1 MTKKPT
7 FLRELL
13 YAFQEWNNYYRR
25 MWREWK
31 KSIKT
36 RRAIKLA
43 NLKSKANG
51 GKRVYVLEDYFG
63 NYHACLKK
71 EVDILKR
78 RGLMNKRATI
88 VDLLRESIYHT
99 R

>member
-1 MTKKPT
+1 METKTT
-7 FLRELL
+7 FLKELL
-13 YAFQEWNNYYRR
+13 YAFQEWTNHYRR

-31 KSIKT
+31 KSVKT
-36 RRAIKLA
+36 RRAIRLA

-63 NYHACLKK
+63 NYHACLAK
-71 EVDILKR
+71 EVEILKR
-78 RGLMNKRATI
+78 RGLMSKKATI

-99 R
+99 K